1 MDKIWLQSYSP
12 GVPATINPDEY
23 TSITDLFEQ
32 GIKKFGPLPSY
43 SNFGH
48 EISFD
53 DLDRLTQQF
62 AAYLTGDLGL
72 KKGDRVAIMMP
83 NILQYPVSL
92 FAILR
97 AGLVVVNVNPLYTA
111 RELEYQLNDSGAEA
125 IVVVENFANTLAEV
139 VGKTKIKHVVTTQI
153 GDLFGFPSSFIVN
166 SVIKYVKKM
175 VPPFHIPG
183 AVRMN
188 DALAI
193 GAKHPFQK
201 VEQSL
206 DDTAFLQYT
215 GGTTGVSKGAVLSHR
230 NMVSNLLQAFEWTK
244 YDLKEGQEIVVT
256 PLPLYHIFSL
266 TANALFGMR
275 TGSKCLLITNP
286 RDFPAFVKTLAKED
300 FSIFIG
306 INTLFNALLHTP
318 GFDEIN
324 FAHLK
329 LTLGGGMSVQ
339 RNVAEKWKEVT
350 GDTLL
355 EAYGLTETSPAVT
368 INPIGMPEYN
378 GSIGL
383 PVPSTE
389 ISIRDENGQEQ
400 PVGES
405 GELWVKGPQVMSGY
419 WQHEDENAK
428 VFSED
433 GWLRTGDIA
442 KVDEKGFVFLV
453 DRLKDMILISGF
465 NVYPNEVEAVIAA
478 HEKVLEVGVIG
489 VSNQDSGEIV
499 KAVVVK
505 EDDSLTEKELQD
517 YCHKNLTA
525 YKCPKLIQFVD
536 EWAHTGRCPGL
547 RQVY

>member
-1 MDKIWLQSYSP
+1 
-12 GVPATINPDEY
+12 
-23 TSITDLFEQ
+23 
-32 GIKKFGPLPSY
+32 
-43 SNFGH
+43 
-48 EISFD
+48 
-53 DLDRLTQQF
+53 
-62 AAYLTGDLGL
+62 
-72 KKGDRVAIMMP
+72 
-83 NILQYPVSL
+83 
-92 FAILR
+92 
-97 AGLVVVNVNPLYTA
+97 
-111 RELEYQLNDSGAEA
+111 
-125 IVVVENFANTLAEV
+125 
-139 VGKTKIKHVVTTQI
+139 
-153 GDLFGFPSSFIVN
+153 
-166 SVIKYVKKM
+166 
-175 VPPFHIPG
+175 
-183 AVRMN
+183 MN

-193 GAKHPFQK
+193 GAKHPFQR
-201 VEQSL
+201 VEQTL

-215 GGTTGVSKGAVLSHR
+215 GGTTGVSKGAILSHR
-230 NMVSNLLQAFEWTK
+230 NMVSNLLQAYEWTK
-244 YDLKEGQEIVVT
+244 NDLKEGVEIVVT

-300 FSIFIG
+300 FSIFVG

-318 GFDEIN
+318 GFEDVN
-324 FAHLK
+324 FSHLK

-350 GDTLL
+350 GNPLL

-368 INPIGMPEYN
+368 INPIGMADYN
-378 GSIGL
+378 GAIGL
-383 PVPSTE
+383 PVPSTD
-389 ISIRDENGQEQ
+389 ISIRDENGQELG
-400 PVGES
+400 VGES

-442 KVDEKGFVFLV
+442 KVDEQGFVFLV

-489 VSNQDSGEIV
+489 VRSEDSGEIV

-536 EWAHTGRCPGL
+536 ELPKTNIGKIL
-547 RQVY
+547 RRELRELYGKAP